1 MSLHPRVILLSAL
14 LPALM
19 SLGTAQ
25 AELKLATH
33 DKGGHRARAMKLIE
47 QAQAEVRAGIEFDRT
62 ADKAESWGA
71 WREYRCAQAPWLKVD
86 ANAKPAAEGCRR
98 VKVGEKTVPVY
109 ELRCGEDDPSS
120 ETPL

>member
-1 MSLHPRVILLSAL
+1 MKILLPLTIGVAILGAACVTLADQPHMQAAL
-14 LPALM
+14 Q

-62 ADKAESWGA
+62 HVTPGE
-71 WREYRCAQAPWLKVD
+71 
-86 ANAKPAAEGCRR
+86 NRR
-98 VKVGEKTVPVY
+98 
-109 ELRCGEDDPSS
+109 
-120 ETPL
+120 